1 MNRIDSRT
9 VVRNTLRYFELKTM
23 VMWTAVV
30 LTSNASSKMLYT
42 EEGMKYDSNTL
53 QYTIDVVW
61 TVV

>member
-53 QYTIDVVW
+53 
-61 TVV
+61 